1 MKIPF
6 SYTFRSLWT
15 RRLTTTMTI
24 TGVAL
29 VVFVFAAVLMLA
41 YGVEKTMVET
51 GYEDNVICL
60 RKASQGEL
68 ASQID
73 RDAISNIKTYPE
85 IKLSKVGKPLAS
97 NELFTIIN
105 LNKIETN
112 DMGNVAIRG
121 VSPEAFE
128 LRPLVKIIEGSIFN
142 LGINEV
148 IIGTNLQKRFVG
160 CNLGNKL
167 TFGGEEW
174 KIVGIFEA
182 SGTGF
187 ESEVWGDV
195 NRFMTAFD
203 RGNVFSA
210 LTFQL
215 NNKED
220 FIKIQKRVEEDPR
233 FNYVEL
239 KLEKVYYREQ
249 SEIMAGFIRILG
261 TTITIIFSFGAMIGA
276 MITMYS
282 AVANRTIE
290 VGTLRALG
298 FRRRNILTAFLFES
312 LTIAFIGAG
321 VGLLFASFLQFFS
334 LSTINWGTFTEFA
347 FGFELSPDIIIS
359 SIVFAVVMG
368 IVGGFLPAIRASRL
382 NIVNALRAS

>member
-15 RRLTTTMTI
+15 RRLTTAMTI
-24 TGVAL
+24 SGVAL

-51 GYEDNVICL
+51 GSEDNVICL

-68 ASQID
+68 ASQVD
-73 RDAISNIKTYPE
+73 RDAINNIKTYPE
-85 IKLSKVGKPLAS
+85 IKLSKSGNPLAS
-97 NELFTIIN
+97 SELFTIIN
-105 LNKIETN
+105 LTKIGTN

-121 VSPEAFE
+121 VEPAAFK
-128 LRPLVKIIEGSIFN
+128 LRPHVKITEGKMFE

-148 IIGTNLQKRFVG
+148 IVGTNIHKRFSG
-160 CNLGNKL
+160 CNIGNEL
-167 TFGGEEW
+167 AFGGEQW
-174 KIVGIFEA
+174 KIVGVFEA
-182 SGTGF
+182 NGTGF

-203 RGNVFSA
+203 RANVFST
-210 LTFQL
+210 LTFAL
-215 NNKED
+215 NNIDD
-220 FIKIQKRVEEDPR
+220 FSTVKKRVEEDPR

-239 KLEKVYYREQ
+239 KRERVYYREQ
-249 SEIMAGFIRILG
+249 SEMMAGFIRILG

-298 FRRRNILTAFLFES
+298 FRRKNILSAFLFES
-312 LTIAFIGAG
+312 LTIALLGAG
-321 VGLLFASFLQFFS
+321 IGIALASFLQFFS
-334 LSTINWGTFTEFA
+334 LSTINWGTFSEFA
-347 FGFELSPDIIIS
+347 FGFELSIDIIIS
-359 SIVFAVVMG
+359 SIIFAVVMG
-368 IVGGFLPAIRASRL
+368 IVGGFFPAFRAARL